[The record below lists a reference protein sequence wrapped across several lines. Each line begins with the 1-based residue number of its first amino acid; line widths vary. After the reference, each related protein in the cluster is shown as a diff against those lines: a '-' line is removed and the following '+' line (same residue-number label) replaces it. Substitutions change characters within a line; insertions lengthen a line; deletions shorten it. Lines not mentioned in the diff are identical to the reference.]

1 MSREISSGAFPCIK
15 KRNIDVVKMQA
26 YDGRRKGKW
35 EEPALKERKFSIYKK
50 IRNLF
55 FGALIPITAINIIM
69 NQVAN
74 MRIQQQGA
82 EKMEAQ
88 LASKVINF
96 DNELGRINAGL
107 RFHVLNGE
115 EAFLATNYYSLSS
128 YQLGQK
134 VAELNARLN
143 ELALISDCI
152 EDVAVFM
159 PHIERVVSFL
169 NYYEDTITENDMER
183 ILQYRYKDNGNVYNN
198 GKLLIHMVAPTSD
211 EKEPL
216 YIMEA
221 ALSNNKILSF
231 IKGGED
237 EGYALAGDD
246 WVISEPAFDIPG
258 PALEK
263 IRRQT
268 EESGSFVV
276 EGALFCYHRL
286 SLCDGWMISYTEI
299 SNLIAPVRI
308 FHVFMFITLFVTIIV
323 ILLVICR
330 LSQSVNRPFQ
340 QLLYLFREVETG
352 TLDVKTNYHFKD
364 EFAVVFEQ
372 FDSMI
377 SRIKE
382 LLSQSVKQGKEL
394 QLAEYKQLQAHIA
407 PHFLYN
413 SFNVLRHCILMEDY
427 ETASEMT
434 GLLGNYFRYMTYS
447 GEQESIPLLEE
458 YRHAGDYLD
467 IQKIRF
473 QDNITVEMDE
483 LPEKYNYFRVPPF
496 ILQPLVENV
505 FKHGIKDMA
514 YAGCISVRVE
524 ETETKLCL
532 IVRDNGY
539 GISQQELE
547 KLRRGIEGT
556 EVLFEHSGLVN
567 IGKRLKILLGE
578 GAGLAVNSEL
588 NQFFEAVIYIPLE
601 ASRYAG
607 QNKEGNPL
615 AAGASHFA
623 LQNK

>member
-1 MSREISSGAFPCIK
+1 MKMPVYDDRRRET
-15 KRNIDVVKMQA
+15 
-26 YDGRRKGKW
+26 RKDP
-35 EEPALKERKFSIYKK
+35 EMKEKKFSIYKK

-55 FGALIPITAINIIM
+55 FGALIPIAAINIFM

-74 MRIQQQGA
+74 MRIQQQGT
-82 EKMEAQ
+82 EKMEEQ

-115 EAFLATNYYSLSS
+115 EAFLATNYYTLSS
-128 YQLGQK
+128 YKLGQK

-169 NYYEDTITENDMER
+169 NYYDDTITENDMER
-183 ILQYRYKDNGNVYNN
+183 ILQYRYKDNGNIFNN

-231 IKGGED
+231 IKGGDD
-237 EGYALAGDD
+237 EGYALAGPD
-246 WVISEPAFDIPG
+246 WVISEPVFNIPDA
-258 PALEK
+258 ALEK
-263 IRRQT
+263 IRGQT
-268 EESGSFVV
+268 DESGSFVMD
-276 EGALFCYHRL
+276 GSLFCFRRL
-286 SLCDGWMISYTEI
+286 SLCDGWMVGYTEI
-299 SNLIAPVRI
+299 SNLIEPVRI
-308 FHVFMFITLFVTIIV
+308 FHIFMFVTLIVTIIV

-340 QLLYLFREVETG
+340 QLMCLFREVEDG
-352 TLDVKTNYHFKD
+352 KLDVKTNYHFRD

-377 SRIKE
+377 SRIKD
-382 LLSQSVKQGKEL
+382 LLSQSVKQEKEL
-394 QLAEYKQLQAHIA
+394 QQAEYKQLQAHIA

-413 SFNVLRHCILMEDY
+413 SFNVLRHCILLEDY
-427 ETASEMT
+427 ETASEMA
-434 GLLGNYFRYMTYS
+434 GLLGNYFRYITYS
-447 GEQESIPLLEE
+447 GEQKSIPLLEE
-458 YRHAGDYLD
+458 YRHARDYLD

-473 QDNITVEMDE
+473 QDNIAVEMDE
-483 LPEKYNYFRVPPF
+483 LPEKYNYFHVPPF

-514 YAGCISVRVE
+514 YAGCISVRIEV
-524 ETETKLCL
+524 TETKLCL
-532 IVRDNGY
+532 VVRDNGY

-547 KLRRGIEGT
+547 RLRRGIQGT
-556 EVLFEHSGLVN
+556 EDLFEHSGLVN

-578 GAGLAVNSEL
+578 DAGLFVNSEL
-588 NQFFEAVIYIPLE
+588 NQFFEAVICIPLD
-601 ASRYAG
+601 AG
-607 QNKEGNPL
+607 GEESEENPL
-615 AAGASHFA
+615 PVKNTHFA
-623 LQNK
+623 LQNRKEDCHD

>member
-1 MSREISSGAFPCIK
+1 M
-15 KRNIDVVKMQA
+15 
-26 YDGRRKGKW
+26 
-35 EEPALKERKFSIYKK
+35 KERKFSIYKK
-50 IRNLF
+50 LRNLF
-55 FGALIPITAINIIM
+55 FGALIPIAAINIFM
-69 NQVAN
+69 NQAAN
-74 MRIQQQGA
+74 MLIQQQGT
-82 EKMEAQ
+82 EKMEAK
-88 LASKVINF
+88 LTSKVISF

-128 YQLGQK
+128 FSLGQK

-152 EDVAVFM
+152 EDVSVFM

-169 NYYEDTITENDMER
+169 KYYDDNISEDDMER

-221 ALSNNKILSF
+221 ALSNSKILNF
-231 IKGGED
+231 IKGGDD
-237 EGYALAGDD
+237 EGYALAGPD
-246 WVISEPAFDIPG
+246 WAISDPASALPEPV
-258 PALEK
+258 LEK

-268 EESGSFVV
+268 DESGSFVM
-276 EGALFCYHRL
+276 EGSLFCYRRL
-286 SLCDGWMISYTEI
+286 SLCDGWMVGYTEV
-299 SNLIAPVRI
+299 SNLVEPVQI
-308 FHVFMFITLFVTIIV
+308 FHVFTFVTLVVTIIV
-323 ILLVICR
+323 ILLVICL
-330 LSQSVNRPFQ
+330 LSRSVNRPFQ
-340 QLLYLFREVETG
+340 QLLCLFQEVEAG
-352 TLDVKTNYHFKD
+352 KLDVKTNYHFRD

-377 SRIKE
+377 SRIKD
-382 LLSQSVKQGKEL
+382 LLSQSVKQEKEL
-394 QLAEYKQLQAHIA
+394 QQAEYKQLQAHIA

-413 SFNVLRHCILMEDY
+413 SFNVLRHCILLEDY

-473 QDNITVEMDE
+473 QDNIAVEIDE
-483 LPEKYNYFRVPPF
+483 LPEKYHYFHVPPF

-524 ETETKLCL
+524 ERETKLCL

-547 KLRRGIEGT
+547 KLRRGIQGT
-556 EVLFEHSGLVN
+556 EVLLEHSGLVN

-578 GAGLAVNSEL
+578 EAGLFVNSEL

-601 ASRYAG
+601 EGAG
-607 QNKEGNPL
+607 GL
-615 AAGASHFA
+615 G
-623 LQNK
+623 

>member
-1 MSREISSGAFPCIK
+1 M
-15 KRNIDVVKMQA
+15 
-26 YDGRRKGKW
+26 
-35 EEPALKERKFSIYKK
+35 KERKFSIYKK
-50 IRNLF
+50 LRNLF
-55 FGALIPITAINIIM
+55 FGALIPIAAINIFM
-69 NQVAN
+69 NQAAN
-74 MRIQQQGA
+74 MLIQQQGT
-82 EKMEAQ
+82 EKMEAK
-88 LASKVINF
+88 LTSKVISF

-128 YQLGQK
+128 FSLGQK

-152 EDVAVFM
+152 EDVSVFM

-169 NYYEDTITENDMER
+169 KYYDDNISENDMER

-221 ALSNNKILSF
+221 ALSNSKILNF
-231 IKGGED
+231 IKGGDD
-237 EGYALAGDD
+237 EGYALAGPD
-246 WVISEPAFDIPG
+246 WAISDPASALPEPV
-258 PALEK
+258 LEK

-268 EESGSFVV
+268 DESGSFVM
-276 EGALFCYHRL
+276 EGSLFCYRRL
-286 SLCDGWMISYTEI
+286 SLCDGWMVGYTEV
-299 SNLIAPVRI
+299 SNLVEPVQI
-308 FHVFMFITLFVTIIV
+308 FHVFTFVTLVVTIIV
-323 ILLVICR
+323 ILLVICL
-330 LSQSVNRPFQ
+330 LSRSVNRPFQ
-340 QLLYLFREVETG
+340 QLLCLFQEVEAG
-352 TLDVKTNYHFKD
+352 KLDVKTNYHFRD

-377 SRIKE
+377 SRIKD
-382 LLSQSVKQGKEL
+382 LLSQSVKQEKEL
-394 QLAEYKQLQAHIA
+394 QQAEYKQLQAHIA

-413 SFNVLRHCILMEDY
+413 SFNVLRHCILLEDY

-473 QDNITVEMDE
+473 QDNIAVEIDE
-483 LPEKYNYFRVPPF
+483 LPEKYHYFHVPPF

-514 YAGCISVRVE
+514 YAGCILVRVE
-524 ETETKLCL
+524 ERETKLCL

-547 KLRRGIEGT
+547 KLRRGIQGT
-556 EVLFEHSGLVN
+556 EVLLEHSGLVN

-578 GAGLAVNSEL
+578 EAGLFVNSEL

-601 ASRYAG
+601 EGAG
-607 QNKEGNPL
+607 GL
-615 AAGASHFA
+615 G
-623 LQNK
+623 

>member
-1 MSREISSGAFPCIK
+1 M
-15 KRNIDVVKMQA
+15 
-26 YDGRRKGKW
+26 
-35 EEPALKERKFSIYKK
+35 KERRFSIYKK

-55 FGALIPITAINIIM
+55 FGALIPIAAINIFM

-74 MRIQQQGA
+74 MRIQQQGT

-128 YQLGQK
+128 YKLGQK

-159 PHIERVVSFL
+159 PHIERVVSFSA
-169 NYYEDTITENDMER
+169 YYDDNISQNDMER
-183 ILQYRYKDNGNVYNN
+183 ILQYRYKDNGNVYND

-231 IKGGED
+231 IKGGD
-237 EGYALAGDD
+237 DGNYALVGPD
-246 WVISEPAFDIPG
+246 WVISGPSSDIPG
-258 PALEK
+258 TALKK
-263 IRRQT
+263 IRSRT
-268 EESGSFVV
+268 DENGSFVM
-276 EGALFCYHRL
+276 EGSLFCYRRL
-286 SLCDGWMISYTEI
+286 SLCDGWLIGYTEI
-299 SNLIAPVRI
+299 SNLIEPVGI
-308 FHVFMFITLFVTIIV
+308 FHVFMFITLLVTIIV
-323 ILLVICR
+323 ILLVVCR
-330 LSQSVNRPFQ
+330 LSQSVNSPFQ
-340 QLLYLFREVETG
+340 QLIYLFREVEAG
-352 TLDVKTNYHFKD
+352 KLDVKTNYHFRD

-377 SRIKE
+377 SRIKD
-382 LLSQSVKQGKEL
+382 LLSQSVKQEKEL
-394 QLAEYKQLQAHIA
+394 QQAEYKQLQAHIA

-413 SFNVLRHCILMEDY
+413 SFNVLRHCILLEDY

-447 GEQESIPLLEE
+447 GEQKSIPLLEE

-473 QDNITVEMDE
+473 QDNIAVEMDE
-483 LPEKYNYFRVPPF
+483 LPEKYNYFQVPPF

-524 ETETKLCL
+524 ERETKLCL

-547 KLRRGIEGT
+547 KLRRGIQGT

-578 GAGLAVNSEL
+578 GAGLSVNSEW
-588 NQFFEAVIYIPLE
+588 NRFFEAVIYIPLE
-601 ASRYAG
+601 TS
-607 QNKEGNPL
+607 QNKEENPL
-615 AAGASHFA
+615 LVKNSHFA
-623 LQNK
+623 SQNRKD

>member
-1 MSREISSGAFPCIK
+1 M
-15 KRNIDVVKMQA
+15 
-26 YDGRRKGKW
+26 
-35 EEPALKERKFSIYKK
+35 KERKFSIYKK
-50 IRNLF
+50 LRNLF
-55 FGALIPITAINIIM
+55 FGALIPIAAINIFM
-69 NQVAN
+69 NQAAN
-74 MRIQQQGA
+74 MLIQQQGT
-82 EKMEAQ
+82 EKMEAK
-88 LASKVINF
+88 LTSKVISF

-128 YQLGQK
+128 FSLGQK

-152 EDVAVFM
+152 EDVSVFM

-169 NYYEDTITENDMER
+169 KYYDDNISENDMER

-221 ALSNNKILSF
+221 ALSNSKILNF
-231 IKGGED
+231 IKGGDD
-237 EGYALAGDD
+237 EGYALAGPD
-246 WVISEPAFDIPG
+246 WAISDPASALPEPV
-258 PALEK
+258 LEK

-268 EESGSFVV
+268 DESGSFVM
-276 EGALFCYHRL
+276 EGSLFCYRRL
-286 SLCDGWMISYTEI
+286 SLCDGWMVGYTEV
-299 SNLIAPVRI
+299 SNLVEPVQI
-308 FHVFMFITLFVTIIV
+308 FHVFTFVTLVVTIIV
-323 ILLVICR
+323 ILLVICL
-330 LSQSVNRPFQ
+330 LSRSVNRPFQ
-340 QLLYLFREVETG
+340 QLLCLFQEVEAG
-352 TLDVKTNYHFKD
+352 KLDVKTNYHFRD

-377 SRIKE
+377 SRIKD
-382 LLSQSVKQGKEL
+382 LLSQSVKQEKEL
-394 QLAEYKQLQAHIA
+394 QQAEYKQLQAHIA

-413 SFNVLRHCILMEDY
+413 SFNVLRHCILLEDY

-473 QDNITVEMDE
+473 QDNIAVEIDE
-483 LPEKYNYFRVPPF
+483 LPEKYHYFHVPPF

-524 ETETKLCL
+524 ERETKLCL

-547 KLRRGIEGT
+547 KLRRGIQGT
-556 EVLFEHSGLVN
+556 EVLLEHSGLVN

-578 GAGLAVNSEL
+578 EAGLLVNSEL

-601 ASRYAG
+601 EGAG
-607 QNKEGNPL
+607 GL
-615 AAGASHFA
+615 G
-623 LQNK
+623 

>member
-1 MSREISSGAFPCIK
+1 M
-15 KRNIDVVKMQA
+15 
-26 YDGRRKGKW
+26 
-35 EEPALKERKFSIYKK
+35 KERKFSIYKK
-50 IRNLF
+50 LRNLF
-55 FGALIPITAINIIM
+55 FGALIPIAAINIFM
-69 NQVAN
+69 NQAAN
-74 MRIQQQGA
+74 MLIQQQGT
-82 EKMEAQ
+82 EKMEAK
-88 LASKVINF
+88 LTSKVISF

-128 YQLGQK
+128 FSLGQK

-152 EDVAVFM
+152 EDVSVFM

-169 NYYEDTITENDMER
+169 KYYDDNISENDMER

-221 ALSNNKILSF
+221 ALSNSKILNF
-231 IKGGED
+231 IKGGDD
-237 EGYALAGDD
+237 EGYALAGPD
-246 WVISEPAFDIPG
+246 WAISDPASALPEPV
-258 PALEK
+258 LEK

-268 EESGSFVV
+268 DESGSFVM
-276 EGALFCYHRL
+276 EGSLFCYRRL
-286 SLCDGWMISYTEI
+286 SLCDGWMVGYTEV
-299 SNLIAPVRI
+299 SNLVEPVQI
-308 FHVFMFITLFVTIIV
+308 FHVFTFVTLVVTIIV
-323 ILLVICR
+323 ILLVIGL
-330 LSQSVNRPFQ
+330 LSRSVNRPFQ
-340 QLLYLFREVETG
+340 QLLCLFQEVEAG
-352 TLDVKTNYHFKD
+352 KLDVKTNYHFRD

-377 SRIKE
+377 SRIKD
-382 LLSQSVKQGKEL
+382 LLSQSVKQEKEL
-394 QLAEYKQLQAHIA
+394 QQAEYKQLQAHIA

-413 SFNVLRHCILMEDY
+413 SFNVLRHCILLEDY

-473 QDNITVEMDE
+473 QDNIAVEIDE
-483 LPEKYNYFRVPPF
+483 LPEKYHYFHVPPF

-514 YAGCISVRVE
+514 YAGCILVRVE
-524 ETETKLCL
+524 ERETKLCL

-547 KLRRGIEGT
+547 KLRRGIQGT
-556 EVLFEHSGLVN
+556 EVLLEHSGLVN

-578 GAGLAVNSEL
+578 EAGLFVNSEL

-601 ASRYAG
+601 EGAG
-607 QNKEGNPL
+607 GL
-615 AAGASHFA
+615 G
-623 LQNK
+623 

>member
-1 MSREISSGAFPCIK
+1 M
-15 KRNIDVVKMQA
+15 
-26 YDGRRKGKW
+26 
-35 EEPALKERKFSIYKK
+35 KERKFSIYKK
-50 IRNLF
+50 LRNLF
-55 FGALIPITAINIIM
+55 FGALIPIAAINIFM
-69 NQVAN
+69 NQAAN
-74 MRIQQQGA
+74 MLIQQQGT
-82 EKMEAQ
+82 EKMEAK
-88 LASKVINF
+88 LTSKVISF

-128 YQLGQK
+128 FSLGQK

-152 EDVAVFM
+152 EDVSVFM

-169 NYYEDTITENDMER
+169 KYYDDNISENDMER

-221 ALSNNKILSF
+221 ALSNSKILNF
-231 IKGGED
+231 IKGGDD
-237 EGYALAGDD
+237 EGYALAGPD
-246 WVISEPAFDIPG
+246 WSISDPASALPEPV
-258 PALEK
+258 LEK

-268 EESGSFVV
+268 DESGSFVM
-276 EGALFCYHRL
+276 EGSLFCYRRL
-286 SLCDGWMISYTEI
+286 SLCDGWMVGYTEV
-299 SNLIAPVRI
+299 SNLVEPVQI
-308 FHVFMFITLFVTIIV
+308 FHVFTFVTLVVTIIV
-323 ILLVICR
+323 ILLVICL
-330 LSQSVNRPFQ
+330 LSRSVNRPFQ
-340 QLLYLFREVETG
+340 QLLCLFQEVEAG
-352 TLDVKTNYHFKD
+352 KLDVKTNYHFRD

-377 SRIKE
+377 SRIKD
-382 LLSQSVKQGKEL
+382 LLSQSVKQEKEL
-394 QLAEYKQLQAHIA
+394 QQAEYKQLQAHIA

-413 SFNVLRHCILMEDY
+413 SFNVLRHCILLEDY

-473 QDNITVEMDE
+473 QDNIAVEIDE
-483 LPEKYNYFRVPPF
+483 LPEKYHYFHVPPF

-524 ETETKLCL
+524 ERETKLCL

-547 KLRRGIEGT
+547 KLRRGIQGT
-556 EVLFEHSGLVN
+556 EVLLEHSGLVN

-578 GAGLAVNSEL
+578 EAGLFVNSEL

-601 ASRYAG
+601 EGAG
-607 QNKEGNPL
+607 GL
-615 AAGASHFA
+615 G
-623 LQNK
+623 

>member
-1 MSREISSGAFPCIK
+1 M
-15 KRNIDVVKMQA
+15 
-26 YDGRRKGKW
+26 
-35 EEPALKERKFSIYKK
+35 KERKFSIYKK
-50 IRNLF
+50 LRNLF
-55 FGALIPITAINIIM
+55 FGALIPIAAINIFM
-69 NQVAN
+69 NQAAN
-74 MRIQQQGA
+74 MLIQQQGT
-82 EKMEAQ
+82 EKMEAK
-88 LASKVINF
+88 LTSKVISF

-128 YQLGQK
+128 FSLGQK

-152 EDVAVFM
+152 EDVSVFM

-169 NYYEDTITENDMER
+169 KYYDDNISENDMER

-221 ALSNNKILSF
+221 ALSNSKILNF
-231 IKGGED
+231 IKGGDD
-237 EGYALAGDD
+237 EGYALAGPD
-246 WVISEPAFDIPG
+246 WAISDPASALPEPV
-258 PALEK
+258 LEK

-268 EESGSFVV
+268 DESGSFVM
-276 EGALFCYHRL
+276 EGSLFCYRRL
-286 SLCDGWMISYTEI
+286 SLCDGWMVGYTEV
-299 SNLIAPVRI
+299 SNLVEPVQI
-308 FHVFMFITLFVTIIV
+308 FHVFTFVTLVVTIIV
-323 ILLVICR
+323 ILLVICL
-330 LSQSVNRPFQ
+330 LSRSVNRPFQ
-340 QLLYLFREVETG
+340 QLLCLFQEVEAG
-352 TLDVKTNYHFKD
+352 KLDVKTNYHFRD

-377 SRIKE
+377 SRIKD
-382 LLSQSVKQGKEL
+382 LLSQSVKQEKEL
-394 QLAEYKQLQAHIA
+394 QQAEYKQLQAHIA

-413 SFNVLRHCILMEDY
+413 SFNVLRHCILLEDY

-434 GLLGNYFRYMTYS
+434 GLLGNYFRYMSYS

-473 QDNITVEMDE
+473 QDNIAVEIDE
-483 LPEKYNYFRVPPF
+483 LPEKYHYFHVPPF

-524 ETETKLCL
+524 ERETKLCL

-547 KLRRGIEGT
+547 KLRRGIQGT
-556 EVLFEHSGLVN
+556 EVLLEHSGLVN

-578 GAGLAVNSEL
+578 EAGLFVNSEL

-601 ASRYAG
+601 EGAG
-607 QNKEGNPL
+607 GL
-615 AAGASHFA
+615 G
-623 LQNK
+623 